1 MGAHAV
7 WTKKKRKEKK
17 EDKAR
22 FKIDMIYNREGERE
36 LREV

>member
-1 MGAHAV
+1 MWEHTQNGR
-7 WTKKKRKEKK
+7 KKKGKK

-22 FKIDMIYNREGERE
+22 IKIDMIYNREGERE

>member
-1 MGAHAV
+1 MDE
-7 WTKKKRKEKK
+7 KKGKK

-22 FKIDMIYNREGERE
+22 IKIDMIYNREGERE

>member
-1 MGAHAV
+1 MDE
-7 WTKKKRKEKK
+7 KKRKK

-22 FKIDMIYNREGERE
+22 IKIDMIYNREGERE